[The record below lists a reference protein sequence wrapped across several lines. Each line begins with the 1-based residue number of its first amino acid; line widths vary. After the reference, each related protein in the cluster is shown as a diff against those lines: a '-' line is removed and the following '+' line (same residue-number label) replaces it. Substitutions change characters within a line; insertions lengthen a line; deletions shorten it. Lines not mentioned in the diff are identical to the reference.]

1 MWKRNL
7 HCRLAAQRFKH
18 QVWICPS
25 TSSWSECFF
34 LATALDNNEAP
45 NVHLLMLYSF
55 PNLGIL
61 HVTKKNVSKVL
72 EERMIEAFRMG
83 YNCGI
88 YIHPEI
94 DALQGEVR
102 MPRELTGRR
111 SVYFCLKFNQS
122 NVISIQDNHPFFCWP
137 SQDGS
142 SDIFT
147 CAYDIY
153 SCLTTKKM
161 MACSGMH
168 YYWFPLF
175 KPKIQVSS

>member
-1 MWKRNL
+1 
-7 HCRLAAQRFKH
+7 
-18 QVWICPS
+18 
-25 TSSWSECFF
+25 
-34 LATALDNNEAP
+34 
-45 NVHLLMLYSF
+45 
-55 PNLGIL
+55 
-61 HVTKKNVSKVL
+61 
-72 EERMIEAFRMG
+72 MG

-111 SVYFCLKFNQS
+111 SVYFCLKFTQS
-122 NVISIQDNHPFFCWP
+122 NVIYIQDNHPFFCWP

-161 MACSGMH
+161 MTCSGIALLLVST
-168 YYWFPLF
+168 FQAKNTSAILIVEPLMSLWSSL
-175 KPKIQVSS
+175 KVEDLKIVTRLLVQTLQAALTFHLVPT